1 MKAQMQKGFTL
12 IELMI
17 VVAIIG
23 ILAAVAIPQ
32 YQNYVGRANFA
43 SGLSTITALKT
54 NIEDHIMEKGA
65 FPTNADLKA
74 DGLGLTPEAN
84 DLGKITLSATEAATG
99 AGDVI
104 FTFEKGNPGINGLA
118 ITLTRSKDGNWTCS
132 TPIVDTYAKGCTTPK
147 DEGNNS

>member
-43 SGLSTITALKT
+43 SGLSTVTALKT
-54 NIEDHIMEKGA
+54 NVENFILEEGS
-65 FPTNADLKA
+65 FPTNDKLTTSDVGISKDANT
-74 DGLGLTPEAN
+74 LG
-84 DLGKITLSATEAATG
+84 TLSFTPGTAG
-99 AGDVI
+99 AGSI
-104 FTFEKGNPGINGLA
+104 GFEFTKGNPGIA
-118 ITLTRSKDGNWTCS
+118 EKTITLERDKDGNWTCA
-132 TPIVDTYAKGCTTPK
+132 TTADEKFDRGCTTTPPT
-147 DEGNNS
+147 N

>member
-43 SGLSTITALKT
+43 SGLSTVTALKT
-54 NIEDHIMEKGA
+54 NVENFILEEGS
-65 FPTNADLKA
+65 FPTNDQLTTSDVGISKKA
-74 DGLGLTPEAN
+74 NTLG
-84 DLGKITLSATEAATG
+84 TLSFAPDTDG
-99 AGDVI
+99 AGSI
-104 FTFEKGNPGINGLA
+104 EFKFTKGNPGIA
-118 ITLTRSKDGNWTCS
+118 EKTITLKRDKDGNWSCS
-132 TPIVDTYAKGCTTPK
+132 SSADDKFVKGCASEDKSPETT
-147 DEGNNS
+147 